1 MLLFLIKYI
10 QVLEAY
16 KWRAYI
22 WNVNWVRYLR
32 DFFWRGGGRGLKMG
46 ILAGLYSININV
58 LRQLTASDEELLQEC
73 RKFLT
78 EVLEMVI
85 NYPFYNI
92 RMPNVKIPGNMI
104 VEFAGELNR
113 RVSNNPKIKNLLAA
127 SLVSTLSEIPKKV

>member
-1 MLLFLIKYI
+1 
-10 QVLEAY
+10 
-16 KWRAYI
+16 
-22 WNVNWVRYLR
+22 
-32 DFFWRGGGRGLKMG
+32 MG

-113 RVSNNPKIKNLLAA
+113 RVSNNPKIKNLLAV
-127 SLVSTLSEIPKKV
+127 SLVSTLSEIPKKVWFSVLKV